1 MDGSRKK
8 AALVVFL
15 FVHEPLHRNRA
26 VVLYRQS
33 IFWCYVFVAG
43 SPQPPPKWSNESHS
57 VTLAAMCRGEL
68 CCRSNLCT
76 SAPNRSNMRSTP
88 TWPLA
93 AAWCIAVRPWQ
104 HEAKHTTVKTAHLGF
119 RTKWPAAAARPG
131 RRQCRARRGAGGG
144 AGSPV
149 GAQTWR
155 RGAGQCGPGGPGR
168 VSSRPRR
175 CPPSGRAPPERNRHQ
190 RDQAPTPT
198 AHSTPLMH
206 IVRARDACG
215 MRLSAGKL
223 WS

>member
-68 CCRSNLCT
+68 CWRSNLCT

-104 HEAKHTTVKTAHLGF
+104 HEAKHTTVKTAHLSASAQNGQ
-119 RTKWPAAAARPG
+119 RPLQDLGVGNVGRGVVLEEEPDHPSAPKHGGVVQASAALVARGEFPLVHG
-131 RRQCRARRGAGGG
+131 DARRQVELHLSATGTNEIR
-144 AGSPV
+144 
-149 GAQTWR
+149 
-155 RGAGQCGPGGPGR
+155 
-168 VSSRPRR
+168 RPR
-175 CPPSGRAPPERNRHQ
+175 Q
-190 RDQAPTPT
+190 LPTP
-198 AHSTPLMH
+198 HP
-206 IVRARDACG
+206 
-215 MRLSAGKL
+215 
-223 WS
+223 